1 MFYAKKFPEMNS
13 MKSLLNRTQFE
24 AYIGLADTKLTFCRT
39 DSVLGRT
46 RIFVIRLECGK
57 SSSALK
63 LFVWDFGS
71 ARVPADLYATLSM
84 SVPRDYWAIVVCH
97 TALSLSRPKY
107 GRLKITLESP
117 SNGWINSRTAS
128 GVGIER
134 ESKHVVVRVSRY
146 CRRLTLTSY

>member
-97 TALSLSRPKY
+97 TALSLSLAQNMVAW
-107 GRLKITLESP
+107 RLLWSRHLMVESIQGQP
-117 SNGWINSRTAS
+117 QALALRERAS
-128 GVGIER
+128 MSLSEWVDIAAD
-134 ESKHVVVRVSRY
+134 SH
-146 CRRLTLTSY
+146 